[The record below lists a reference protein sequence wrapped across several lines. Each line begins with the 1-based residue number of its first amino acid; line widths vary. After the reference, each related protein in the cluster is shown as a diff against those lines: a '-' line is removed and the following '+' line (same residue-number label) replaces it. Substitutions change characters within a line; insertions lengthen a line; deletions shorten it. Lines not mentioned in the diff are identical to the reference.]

1 MKKRAVQFKPE
12 RSNEE
17 TKTKRVIDNA
27 PSASTTSEAQGRDAS
42 ESLSGQDTQG
52 DPFGG
57 QVFESE
63 EGAINFLLE
72 SVVRRLGS
80 DTPEGADMHDFLDM
94 VLESDPTLRDELLAG
109 ATIRK

>member
-12 RSNEE
+12 RSKEE
-17 TKTKRVIDNA
+17 TKTKRMIENA
-27 PSASTTSEAQGRDAS
+27 PSTSTTPKAHVGNESEL
-42 ESLSGQDTQG
+42 LSGQDAQG

-57 QVFESE
+57 QVFDSE